1 MKQCTEAII
10 MDAKCDLKT
19 FEKRIEEEG
28 LVWEMKGE
36 LDRALQA
43 YDRLLTD
50 VEAIPFGSPQEVN
63 EKNAVISYLI
73 LRKAGVLMQKG
84 ELESGEQLMQKALH
98 HAEMSGNTTA
108 VGRAKLGLGV
118 FYGTTNRFEESNK
131 LLTEALKSFNRGD
144 DYDSK
149 QGAGWALLNLGGVF
163 IRQGKLSQ
171 AQEKLDEAIR
181 SLKSIENWVGVASAF
196 ELKAKYDA
204 ARGANGLAQE
214 DLQNAIL
221 FYEKQGMKEKA
232 DSLRKSTKNVSN
244 RGQ

>member
-1 MKQCTEAII
+1 
-10 MDAKCDLKT
+10 
-19 FEKRIEEEG
+19 
-28 LVWEMKGE
+28 MKGE
-36 LDRALQA
+36 LDKALQA

-50 VEAIPFGSPQEVN
+50 LEAIPFGSQKEVN
-63 EKNAVISYLI
+63 ERNAVISYLI

-98 HAEMSGNTTA
+98 HAERSGNTTA

-118 FYGTTNRFEESNK
+118 FYGTTNRFEESEK

-163 IRQGKLSQ
+163 IKQGKLSQ

-204 ARGANGLAQE
+204 ARGANALAQE

-232 DSLRKSTKNVSN
+232 DSLRKNTK
-244 RGQ
+244 